1 LFLEEKEM
9 SFIELKSINKLFGK
23 KSAKVDV
30 LEDLNLS
37 IEKGEL
43 VAIMGKSGSGK
54 TTLLNILA
62 GIDTPDSGE
71 YLFDEKPMKIKS
83 AADGVKFR
91 RNNIGIVL
99 QHFALIN
106 DFTVFENVE
115 VGLWESGLSMV
126 EKHKRVNEV
135 LKRLEISELK
145 DKYPGK
151 LSGGEKQRV
160 AIGRAIICEPKLLLA
175 DEPTGSLDS
184 TTEENIIKIIQ
195 DLNKANGMTVVV
207 VTHDDEVAKSCTR
220 TIHLEKH

>member
-1 LFLEEKEM
+1 M
-9 SFIELKSINKLFGK
+9 SFIELKNINKSFGK
-23 KSAKVDV
+23 KSSKVDV

-37 IEKGEL
+37 IDKGEL

-62 GIDTPDSGE
+62 GIDTQDSGE
-71 YLFDEKPMKIKS
+71 YLFDEKEMNIKS

-106 DFTVFENVE
+106 DFTVYENVE
-115 VGLWESGLSMV
+115 VGLWESSLSCG
-126 EKHKRVNEV
+126 EKRKRILEV
-135 LKRLEISELK
+135 LEQLEISDLK

-184 TTEENIIKIIQ
+184 TTEEHIIKIIQ
-195 DLNKANGMTVVV
+195 DLNKTNGTTVVV
-207 VTHDDEVAKSCTR
+207 VTHDDEVAKSCMR
-220 TIHLEKH
+220 TIRLEKH

>member
-1 LFLEEKEM
+1 M
-9 SFIELKSINKLFGK
+9 SFIELKNINKSFGK
-23 KSAKVDV
+23 KSSKVDV

-37 IEKGEL
+37 IDMGEL

-62 GIDTPDSGE
+62 GIDTQDSGE
-71 YLFDEKPMKIKS
+71 YLFDEKEMNIKS

-106 DFTVFENVE
+106 DFTVYENVE
-115 VGLWESGLSMV
+115 VGLWESSLSSG
-126 EKHKRVNEV
+126 EKRKRILDV
-135 LKRLEISELK
+135 LEQLEISDLK

-184 TTEENIIKIIQ
+184 TTEEHIIKIIQ
-195 DLNKANGMTVVV
+195 DLNKTNGTTVVV
-207 VTHDDEVAKSCTR
+207 VTHDDEVAKSCMR
-220 TIHLEKH
+220 TIRLEKH

>member
-1 LFLEEKEM
+1 M
-9 SFIELKSINKLFGK
+9 SFIELKNINKSFGK
-23 KSAKVDV
+23 KSSKVDV

-37 IEKGEL
+37 IDKGEL

-62 GIDTPDSGE
+62 GIDTQDSGE
-71 YLFDEKPMKIKS
+71 YLFDEKEMNIKS

-106 DFTVFENVE
+106 DFTVYENVE
-115 VGLWESGLSMV
+115 VGLWESSLSSS
-126 EKHKRVNEV
+126 EKRKRILEV
-135 LKRLEISELK
+135 LEQLEISDLK

-184 TTEENIIKIIQ
+184 TTEEHIIKIIQ
-195 DLNKANGMTVVV
+195 DLNKTNGTTVVV
-207 VTHDDEVAKSCTR
+207 VTHDDEVAKSCMR
-220 TIHLEKH
+220 TIRLEKH

>member
-1 LFLEEKEM
+1 M
-9 SFIELKSINKLFGK
+9 SFIELKNINKSFGK
-23 KSAKVDV
+23 KNSKVDV

-71 YLFDEKPMKIKS
+71 YLFDEKPMKIRN

-106 DFTVFENVE
+106 DFTVSENIE
-115 VGLWESGLSMV
+115 VGLWESGLSIV
-126 EKHKRVNEV
+126 EKNKRIIEV
-135 LKRLEISELK
+135 MEQLQISDLK

-160 AIGRAIICEPKLLLA
+160 AIGRAIICRPSLLLA

-184 TTEENIIKIIQ
+184 STEENIIKIIQ
-195 DLNKANGMTVVV
+195 DLNKTNGTTVIV
-207 VTHDDEVAKSCTR
+207 VTHDDEVAKSCMR

>member
-1 LFLEEKEM
+1 M
-9 SFIELKSINKLFGK
+9 SFIELKNINKSFGK
-23 KSAKVDV
+23 KSSKVDV

-37 IEKGEL
+37 IDKGEL

-62 GIDTPDSGE
+62 GIDTQDSGE
-71 YLFDEKPMKIKS
+71 YLFDEKEMNIKS

-106 DFTVFENVE
+106 DFTVYENVE
-115 VGLWESGLSMV
+115 VGLWESSLSSG
-126 EKHKRVNEV
+126 EKRKRILEV
-135 LKRLEISELK
+135 LEQLEISDLK

-184 TTEENIIKIIQ
+184 TTEEHIIKIIQ
-195 DLNKANGMTVVV
+195 DLNKTKGTTVVV
-207 VTHDDEVAKSCTR
+207 VTHDDEVAKSCMR
-220 TIHLEKH
+220 TIRLEKH

>member
-1 LFLEEKEM
+1 M
-9 SFIELKSINKLFGK
+9 AFIELKRINKSFGK
-23 KSAKVDV
+23 KSSKVDV
-30 LEDLNLS
+30 LEDLDLS
-37 IEKGEL
+37 IGKGEL

-62 GIDTPDSGE
+62 GIDAPDSGE
-71 YLFDEKPMKIKS
+71 YLFDEKPMKIRS
-83 AADGVKFR
+83 AADGVRFR

-106 DFTVFENVE
+106 DFTVYENVE
-115 VGLWESGLSMV
+115 VGLWESGLSFG
-126 EKHKRVNEV
+126 EKRKRVFDV
-135 LKRLEISELK
+135 LERLEIADLK

-184 TTEENIIKIIQ
+184 TTEEHIIKIIQ
-195 DLNKANGMTVVV
+195 DMNKTNGTTVVV
-207 VTHDDEVAKSCTR
+207 VTHDDEVAKSCMR
-220 TIHLEKH
+220 TIRLEKH

>member
-1 LFLEEKEM
+1 MKN
-9 SFIELKSINKLFGK
+9 INKSFGK
-23 KSAKVDV
+23 KSSQVNV

-62 GIDTPDSGE
+62 GIDIPDSGE
-71 YLFDEKPMKIKS
+71 YLFEEKPMKIKS

-126 EKHKRVNEV
+126 EKNKRINEV
-135 LKRLEISELK
+135 LERLEISDLK

-160 AIGRAIICEPKLLLA
+160 AIGRAIVCEPSLLLA

-184 TTEENIIKIIQ
+184 TTEANIIKIIQ
-195 DLNKANGMTVVV
+195 DLNKTNGMTVVV
-207 VTHDDEVAKSCTR
+207 VTHDDEVAKSCMR
-220 TIHLEKH
+220 TIRLEKH

>member
-1 LFLEEKEM
+1 M
-9 SFIELKSINKLFGK
+9 SFIKLKSINKSFGK

-207 VTHDDEVAKSCTR
+207 VTHDDEVAESCTR
-220 TIHLEKH
+220 TIRLEKH

>member
-1 LFLEEKEM
+1 M
-9 SFIELKSINKLFGK
+9 SFIELKSINKSFGK
-23 KSAKVDV
+23 KSSKVDV
-30 LEDLNLS
+30 LEDLDLS

-83 AADGVKFR
+83 AADGVRFR

-106 DFTVFENVE
+106 DFTVYENVE
-115 VGLWESGLSMV
+115 VGLWESGLSSG
-126 EKHKRVNEV
+126 EKRKRIFDV
-135 LKRLEISELK
+135 LEQLEIADLK

-160 AIGRAIICEPKLLLA
+160 AIGRAIICEPKILLA

-184 TTEENIIKIIQ
+184 TTEEHIIKIIQ
-195 DLNKANGMTVVV
+195 DLNKANGTTVVV
-207 VTHDDEVAKSCTR
+207 VTHDDEVAKSCMR
-220 TIHLEKH
+220 TIRLEKH

>member
-1 LFLEEKEM
+1 M
-9 SFIELKSINKLFGK
+9 SFIELKSINKSFGK

-195 DLNKANGMTVVV
+195 DLNKANGTTVIV
-207 VTHDDEVAKSCTR
+207 VTHDDEVAKSCMR

>member
-1 LFLEEKEM
+1 M
-9 SFIELKSINKLFGK
+9 SFIELKNINKSFGK
-23 KSAKVDV
+23 KSSKVDV

-37 IEKGEL
+37 IDKGEL

-62 GIDTPDSGE
+62 GIDTQDSGE
-71 YLFDEKPMKIKS
+71 YLFDEKEMNIKS

-106 DFTVFENVE
+106 DFTVYENVE
-115 VGLWESGLSMV
+115 VGLWESSLSSG
-126 EKHKRVNEV
+126 EKRKRILEV
-135 LKRLEISELK
+135 LEQLEISDLK

-184 TTEENIIKIIQ
+184 TTEEHIIKIIQ
-195 DLNKANGMTVVV
+195 DLNKTNGTTVVV
-207 VTHDDEVAKSCTR
+207 VTHDDEVAKSCMR
-220 TIHLEKH
+220 TIRLEKH

>member
-1 LFLEEKEM
+1 M
-9 SFIELKSINKLFGK
+9 SFIELKSINKSFGK
-23 KSAKVDV
+23 KSSKVDV
-30 LEDLNLS
+30 LEDLDLS

-83 AADGVKFR
+83 AADGVRFR

-106 DFTVFENVE
+106 DFTVYENVE
-115 VGLWESGLSMV
+115 VGLWESGLSSG
-126 EKHKRVNEV
+126 EKRKRIFDV
-135 LKRLEISELK
+135 LEQLEIADLK

-160 AIGRAIICEPKLLLA
+160 AIGRAIICEPKILLA

-184 TTEENIIKIIQ
+184 TTEEHIIKIIQ
-195 DLNKANGMTVVV
+195 DLNKTNGTTVVV
-207 VTHDDEVAKSCTR
+207 VTHDDEVAKSCMR
-220 TIHLEKH
+220 TIRLEKH

>member
-1 LFLEEKEM
+1 M

>member
-1 LFLEEKEM
+1 M
-9 SFIELKSINKLFGK
+9 SFIELKNINKSFGK
-23 KSAKVDV
+23 KSSKVDV

-37 IEKGEL
+37 IDKGEL

-62 GIDTPDSGE
+62 GIDTQDSGE
-71 YLFDEKPMKIKS
+71 YLFDEKEMNIKS

-106 DFTVFENVE
+106 DFTVYENVE
-115 VGLWESGLSMV
+115 VGLWESGLSSS
-126 EKHKRVNEV
+126 EKRKRILEV
-135 LKRLEISELK
+135 LEQLEISDLK

-184 TTEENIIKIIQ
+184 TTEEHIIKIIQ
-195 DLNKANGMTVVV
+195 DLNKTNGTTVVV
-207 VTHDDEVAKSCTR
+207 VTHDDEVAKSCMR
-220 TIHLEKH
+220 TIRLEKH

>member
-1 LFLEEKEM
+1 M
-9 SFIELKSINKLFGK
+9 AFIELKRINKSFGK
-23 KSAKVDV
+23 KSSKVDV
-30 LEDLNLS
+30 LEDLDLS
-37 IEKGEL
+37 IGKGEL

-62 GIDTPDSGE
+62 GIDAPDSGE

-83 AADGVKFR
+83 AADGVRFR

-106 DFTVFENVE
+106 DFTVYENVE
-115 VGLWESGLSMV
+115 VGLWESGLSSG
-126 EKHKRVNEV
+126 EKRKRVFDV
-135 LKRLEISELK
+135 LERLEIADLK

-184 TTEENIIKIIQ
+184 TTEEHIIKIIQ
-195 DLNKANGMTVVV
+195 DLNKTNGTTVVV
-207 VTHDDEVAKSCTR
+207 VTHDDEVAKSCMR
-220 TIHLEKH
+220 TIRLEKH

>member
-1 LFLEEKEM
+1 M
-9 SFIELKSINKLFGK
+9 SFIELKNINKSFGK
-23 KSAKVDV
+23 KSSKVNV

-71 YLFDEKPMKIKS
+71 YLFEEKTMKIKS

-126 EKHKRVNEV
+126 EKNKRINEV
-135 LKRLEISELK
+135 LERLEISDLK

-160 AIGRAIICEPKLLLA
+160 AIGRAIVCEPSLLLA

-184 TTEENIIKIIQ
+184 TTEANIIKIIQ
-195 DLNKANGMTVVV
+195 DLNKTNGMTVVV
-207 VTHDDEVAKSCTR
+207 VTHDDEVAKSCMR
-220 TIHLEKH
+220 TIRLEKH

>member
-1 LFLEEKEM
+1 M
-9 SFIELKSINKLFGK
+9 SFIELKRINKSFGK
-23 KSAKVDV
+23 KSSKVDV
-30 LEDLNLS
+30 LEDLDLS
-37 IEKGEL
+37 IGKGEL

-62 GIDTPDSGE
+62 GIDAPDSGE

-83 AADGVKFR
+83 AADGVRFR

-106 DFTVFENVE
+106 DFTVYENVE
-115 VGLWESGLSMV
+115 VGLWESGLSSG
-126 EKHKRVNEV
+126 EKRKRVFDV
-135 LKRLEISELK
+135 LERLEIADLK

-184 TTEENIIKIIQ
+184 TTEEHIIKIIQ
-195 DLNKANGMTVVV
+195 DLNKTNGTTVVV
-207 VTHDDEVAKSCTR
+207 VTHDDEVAKSCMR
-220 TIHLEKH
+220 TIRLEKH